1 MAKITL
7 NWTYTDIAHPDAEFR
22 IYENGTMI
30 IDHVGALNFTVL
42 MDGKAPGVYKY
53 TATAVDK
60 LTLLESAPSNE
71 VAVNFTKPAAPTG
84 LKASLTQ

>member
-7 NWTYTDIAHPDAEFR
+7 TWDYTDTVHPDAEFR
-22 IYENGTMI
+22 IYENGAMI

-42 MDGKAPGVYKY
+42 MDGKAQGIYKY
-53 TATAVDK
+53 SATAVDK
-60 LTLLESAPSNE
+60 HTLLESDHSNE